1 MVHAYKCVLHI
12 LFWLQISLEGL
23 AERQQATDAALSQL
37 GDLHQAQ
44 QLELERQQAHQQ
56 QAEQS
61 KDVHIGQSSKHSGSN
76 SASKKPWHRTW
87 PVASAAW
94 MVGSLVATRFPAC
107 RPAQDLLLVYL
118 LRKTCH

>member
-1 MVHAYKCVLHI
+1 MVHAYKSVLHI

-23 AERQQATDAALSQL
+23 ADRQQATDVALSQL
-37 GDLHQAQ
+37 GNLHQAQ
-44 QLELERQQAHQQ
+44 QHELERQQAHQQ

-61 KDVHIGQSSKHSGSN
+61 KDVHTVQGSKHGGS
-76 SASKKPWHRTW
+76 STASKKPWHRTW
-87 PVASAAW
+87 PVTSAAW
-94 MVGSLVATRFPAC
+94 MVGSLVATKFPAY